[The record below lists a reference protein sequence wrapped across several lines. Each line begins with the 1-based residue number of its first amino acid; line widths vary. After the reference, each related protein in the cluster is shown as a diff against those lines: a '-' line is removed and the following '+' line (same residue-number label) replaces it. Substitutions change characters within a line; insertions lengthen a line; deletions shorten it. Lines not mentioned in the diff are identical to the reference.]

1 MADIK
6 FLNNISLENLQ
17 LNNAKLQVVASD
29 PVLSGATYEGRVI
42 YNSADNAIKFHNG
55 AATNYW
61 VKLDGSGDIS
71 SVTVQAG
78 EGLEV
83 EAGSDSA
90 TIGDFDVTLGLA
102 STVSG
107 DGLVYDAGVISVND
121 DDSTLTIADDVLK
134 IKDGGVTGTQIA
146 ADAVDGSKIAD
157 DSIDSEHYVDGSID
171 LAHLA
176 ADSVDGTKIVD
187 DAIDSE
193 HYTDGSIDLEHLAA
207 DSVDGTKIADD
218 SIDSEHYVDGSID
231 NAHIAADAVDGTKIA
246 DDSID
251 SEHLVNGSVDNE
263 HLANDGITIGT
274 TDVSLGDTI
283 TALVGLTDLD
293 LTAAAHTIFDTV
305 GENNLTVG
313 ASTTTVIIPGNL
325 TVTGDTTYKNETIQ
339 IVTDNTISFEG
350 STADAHETHLTASD
364 ATADRTIT
372 LPDATGTVALT
383 DDISDDTITITAGAG
398 LITGGTFTLNGSAT
412 EITIDHED
420 TSSQASVDN
429 SGLSVIQDV
438 TLDTYGHTTG
448 LASVD
453 LTSGIDGRITAREFS
468 GLIGDG
474 TATTLVLKNT
484 GASGTAQSNHGL
496 GAVSTSFMIQLIEV
510 STGAT
515 VHADVQRAASGVV
528 NIIFASAPASNAIR
542 VLMTKVG

>member
-29 PVLSGATYEGRVI
+29 PVLAGAEYEGRVI

-55 AATNYW
+55 GTSNYW

-83 EAGSDSA
+83 EAGSNTASE
-90 TIGDFDVTLGLA
+90 GDFDVTLGLA
-102 STVSG
+102 STVAG
-107 DGLVYDAGVISVND
+107 DGLTYSAGVININD
-121 DDSTLTIADDVLK
+121 DDSTLTIDTDVLK
-134 IKDGGVTGTQIA
+134 IKDAGVTGTQIA
-146 ADAVDGSKIAD
+146 ADAVDGTKIAD

-218 SIDSEHYVDGSID
+218 SIDSEHIVD
-231 NAHIAADAVDGTKIA
+231 
-246 DDSID
+246 
-251 SEHLVNGSVDNE
+251 GSVDNT
-263 HLANDGITIGT
+263 HLANDGIIIGS

-293 LTAAAHTIFDTV
+293 LTEAAHTIFDTV
-305 GENNLTVG
+305 GANNLTMG
-313 ASTTTVIIPGNL
+313 ASTTTVVIPGDL
-325 TVTGDTTYKNETIQ
+325 QVTGTVTTNNVETISTSNG
-339 IVTDNTISFEG
+339 VVFEG
-350 STADAHETHLTASD
+350 NAADEHEVTLLAATV
-364 ATADRTIT
+364 TADRTAT
-372 LPDATGTVALT
+372 LPDKTGTLAMT
-383 DDISDDTITITAGAG
+383 SDIS
-398 LITGGTFTLNGSAT
+398 
-412 EITIDHED
+412 
-420 TSSQASVDN
+420 
-429 SGLSVIQDV
+429 
-438 TLDTYGHTTG
+438 
-448 LASVD
+448 
-453 LTSGIDGRITAREFS
+453 ARYFS

-474 TATTLVLKNT
+474 TATTLILKNT
-484 GASGTAQSNHGL
+484 GASGTDESDHGL
-496 GAVSTSFMIQLIEV
+496 GTDSTTFMVQLVEV

-515 VHADVQRAASGVV
+515 VFADVERAASGVV
-528 NIIFASAPASNAIR
+528 NVIFASAPASNAIR
-542 VLMTKVG
+542 VLMTKIG

>member
-29 PVLSGATYEGRVI
+29 PALPGATYEGRVI

-55 AATNYW
+55 AASNYW

-71 SVTVQAG
+71 SVTVSPG

-83 EAGSDSA
+83 EAGSSSA
-90 TIGDFDVTLGLA
+90 TIGDFSVTLGLKSA
-102 STVSG
+102 VAG
-107 DGLVYDAGVISVND
+107 DGLTYNAGVINVND
-121 DDSTLTIADDVLK
+121 DNSTLTIVSDVLK
-134 IKDGGVTGTQIA
+134 IKDSGVTGTQIA
-146 ADAVDGSKIAD
+146 ADA
-157 DSIDSEHYVDGSID
+157 
-171 LAHLA
+171 
-176 ADSVDGTKIVD
+176 
-187 DAIDSE
+187 
-193 HYTDGSIDLEHLAA
+193 
-207 DSVDGTKIADD
+207 VDGTKIADD

-231 NAHIAADAVDGTKIA
+231 NAHLANDSVNGSKIADNSINSEHYVDGSIDRVHLAADIVNGSKIA

-251 SEHLVNGSVDNE
+251 SEHIADGSVDNV
-263 HLANDGITIGT
+263 HLANDGIIIGT

-293 LTAAAHTIFDTV
+293 LTEAAHTIFDTV
-305 GENNLTVG
+305 GANNLTMG
-313 ASTTTVIIPGNL
+313 ASTTTVIIPGDL
-325 TVTGDTTYKNETIQ
+325 QV
-339 IVTDNTISFEG
+339 
-350 STADAHETHLTASD
+350 
-364 ATADRTIT
+364 
-372 LPDATGTVALT
+372 TGTVTTNNVETVSTSNGVVFEGNAADDYEVTLLAGT
-383 DDISDDTITITAGAG
+383 VTADHTATLPNKTGTLAMTSDISDDTITITAGSG
-398 LITGGTFTLNGSAT
+398 LVTGGTFTLNGSAT
-412 EITIDHED
+412 EITINHED

-429 SGLSVIQDV
+429 SGLNVIQDV

-484 GASGTAQSNHGL
+484 GATGTAQSNHGL

-510 STGAT
+510 SSGAT

-542 VLMTKVG
+542 VLMTKIA

>member
-29 PVLSGATYEGRVI
+29 PVLSGADYEGRVI
-42 YNSADNAIKFHNG
+42 YNSTDNAIKFHNG
-55 AATNYW
+55 ADTNYW

-71 SVTVQAG
+71 SVAVRAG

-83 EAGSDSA
+83 EAGADSA
-90 TIGDFDVTLGLA
+90 TDGDFDVTLGLA

-121 DDSTLTIADDVLK
+121 DDSTLTIVDDVLK
-134 IKDGGVTGTQIA
+134 IKDGGVSGTQIA

-157 DSIDSEHYVDGSID
+157 NSIDSEHYVDGSID

-187 DAIDSE
+187 NAINSE
-193 HYTDGSIDLEHLAA
+193 HYTDGSIDLAHLAA

-231 NAHIAADAVDGTKIA
+231 NAHIAADAIDGTKIA
-246 DDSID
+246 DDAIN
-251 SEHLVNGSVDNE
+251 SEHFVNGSVDNV
-263 HLANDGITIGT
+263 HLANDGIVIGT
-274 TDVSLGDTI
+274 TDVSLGETV

-293 LTAAAHTIFDTV
+293 LTEGAHTIFDTV
-305 GENNLTVG
+305 GENNLTMG
-313 ASTTTVIIPGNL
+313 ASTTTVIIPGDL
-325 TVTGDTTYKNETIQ
+325 QVTGTVTTNNVETISTSNG
-339 IVTDNTISFEG
+339 VVFEG
-350 STADAHETHLTASD
+350 NAADENELTLLAGTLTD
-364 ATADRTIT
+364 DRTVT
-372 LPDATGTVALT
+372 LPNATGTVALT
-383 DDISDDTITITAGAG
+383 DDISNETIAITAGAG
-398 LITGGTFTLNGSAT
+398 LVTGGSFTLNGSAT
-412 EITIDHED
+412 EITINHED

-438 TLDTYGHTTG
+438 ALDTYGHTTG
-448 LASVD
+448 LTSVD
-453 LTSGIDGRITAREFS
+453 LTAGIDARITSREYS
-468 GLIGDG
+468 GLIGNG
-474 TATTLVLKNT
+474 SATTLVLKDT
-484 GASGTAQSNHGL
+484 GASGTAQSNHDL
-496 GAVSTSFMIQLIEV
+496 GEDSSSFMVQLIEA
-510 STGAT
+510 SSGAT
-515 VHADVQRAASGVV
+515 VFADVERAAAGVV

-542 VLMTKVG
+542 VLITKIG

>member
-29 PVLSGATYEGRVI
+29 PELSGATYEGRVI

-55 AATNYW
+55 AASNYW

-71 SVTVQAG
+71 SVTVSPG

-83 EAGSDSA
+83 EAGSSSA
-90 TIGDFDVTLGLA
+90 TIGDFSVTLGLKSA
-102 STVSG
+102 VAG
-107 DGLVYDAGVISVND
+107 DGLTYNAGVINVND
-121 DDSTLTIADDVLK
+121 DNSTLTIVGDVLK
-134 IKDGGVTGTQIA
+134 IKDSGVTGTQIA
-146 ADAVDGSKIAD
+146 ADAVDGTKIADNSINSEHYVDGSIDRVHLAADIVNGSKIAD
-157 DSIDSEHYVDGSID
+157 DSIDSEH
-171 LAHLA
+171 
-176 ADSVDGTKIVD
+176 
-187 DAIDSE
+187 
-193 HYTDGSIDLEHLAA
+193 
-207 DSVDGTKIADD
+207 IAD
-218 SIDSEHYVDGSID
+218 
-231 NAHIAADAVDGTKIA
+231 
-246 DDSID
+246 
-251 SEHLVNGSVDNE
+251 GSVDNV
-263 HLANDGITIGT
+263 HLANDGIIIGT

-293 LTAAAHTIFDTV
+293 LTEAAHTIFDTV
-305 GENNLTVG
+305 GANNLTMG
-313 ASTTTVIIPGNL
+313 ASTTTVIIPGDL
-325 TVTGDTTYKNETIQ
+325 QV
-339 IVTDNTISFEG
+339 
-350 STADAHETHLTASD
+350 
-364 ATADRTIT
+364 
-372 LPDATGTVALT
+372 TGTVTTNNVETVSTSNGVVFEGNAADDYEVTLLAGT
-383 DDISDDTITITAGAG
+383 VTADHTATLPNKTGTLAMTSDISDDTITITAGSG
-398 LITGGTFTLNGSAT
+398 LVTGGTFTLNGSAT
-412 EITIDHED
+412 EITINHED

-429 SGLSVIQDV
+429 SGLNVIQDV

-484 GASGTAQSNHGL
+484 GATGTAQSNHGL

-510 STGAT
+510 SSGAT

-542 VLMTKVG
+542 VLMTKIG

>member
-29 PVLSGATYEGRVI
+29 PVLSGAEYEGRVI

-55 AATNYW
+55 AASNYW

-83 EAGSDSA
+83 EAGSNTA
-90 TIGDFDVTLGLA
+90 AEGDFDVTLGLA
-102 STVSG
+102 STVAG
-107 DGLVYDAGVISVND
+107 DGLAYSAGVISVND
-121 DDSTLTIADDVLK
+121 DDSTLTIVGDVLK
-134 IKDGGVTGTQIA
+134 IKDAGVTGTQIA
-146 ADAVDGSKIAD
+146 ADAVDGTKIAD
-157 DSIDSEHYVDGSID
+157 NSINSEHYVDGSID

-187 DAIDSE
+187 NAIDSE

-231 NAHIAADAVDGTKIA
+231 NAHIAADAVDGAKIA

-251 SEHLVNGSVDNE
+251 SEHIVNGSVDNV
-263 HLANDGITIGT
+263 HLANDGIIIGS

-293 LTAAAHTIFDTV
+293 LTEAAHTIFDTV
-305 GENNLTVG
+305 GANNLTMG
-313 ASTTTVIIPGNL
+313 ASTTTVIIPGDL
-325 TVTGDTTYKNETIQ
+325 QVTGTVTTNNVETISTSNG
-339 IVTDNTISFEG
+339 VVFEG
-350 STADAHETHLTASD
+350 NAADDHEVTLLAATV
-364 ATADRTIT
+364 TADRTAT
-372 LPDATGTVALT
+372 LPDKSGTIAMT
-383 DDISDDTITITAGAG
+383 SDIS
-398 LITGGTFTLNGSAT
+398 
-412 EITIDHED
+412 
-420 TSSQASVDN
+420 
-429 SGLSVIQDV
+429 
-438 TLDTYGHTTG
+438 
-448 LASVD
+448 
-453 LTSGIDGRITAREFS
+453 ARYFS

-474 TATTLVLKNT
+474 TATTLILRNT
-484 GASGTAQSNHGL
+484 GASGTDESDHGL
-496 GAVSTSFMIQLIEV
+496 GADSSSFMVQLIEV
-510 STGAT
+510 SSGAT
-515 VHADVQRAASGVV
+515 VFADVERVASGVV
-528 NIIFASAPASNAIR
+528 NIIFAAAPASNAIR
-542 VLMTKVG
+542 VLMTKIG

>member
-29 PVLSGATYEGRVI
+29 PELSGATYEGRVI

-83 EAGSDSA
+83 EAGSNTAAD
-90 TIGDFDVTLGLA
+90 GDFDVTLGLA
-102 STVSG
+102 DTVAG
-107 DGLVYDAGVISVND
+107 DGLTYSAGVINVND
-121 DDSTLTIADDVLK
+121 DNSTLTIVSDVLK
-134 IKDGGVTGTQIA
+134 IKDSGVTGTQIA
-146 ADAVDGSKIAD
+146 ADAVDGTKIAD

-187 DAIDSE
+187 DAINSE
-193 HYTDGSIDLEHLAA
+193 HYANGSIDLEHLAA
-207 DSVDGTKIADD
+207 DSVDGTKIVDD
-218 SIDSEHYVDGSID
+218 SINSEHYVDGSID
-231 NAHIAADAVDGTKIA
+231 NAHIAADAVDGAKIA

-251 SEHLVNGSVDNE
+251 SEHIVDGSVDND
-263 HLANDGITIGT
+263 HLANDGIVIGS

-293 LTAAAHTIFDTV
+293 LTEAAHTIFDTV
-305 GENNLTVG
+305 GANNLTMG
-313 ASTTTVIIPGNL
+313 ASTTTVVIPGDL
-325 TVTGDTTYKNETIQ
+325 QV
-339 IVTDNTISFEG
+339 
-350 STADAHETHLTASD
+350 
-364 ATADRTIT
+364 
-372 LPDATGTVALT
+372 TGTVTTNNVETVSTSNGVVFEGNAADDYEVTLLAAT
-383 DDISDDTITITAGAG
+383 VTADHTATLPNKTGTLAMTSDISDSTITITAGSG
-398 LITGGTFTLNGSAT
+398 LITGGTFTLNGGAT
-412 EITIDHED
+412 EITINHED

-429 SGLSVIQDV
+429 SGLNVIQDV

-474 TATTLVLKNT
+474 TATTLILKNT
-484 GASGTAQSNHGL
+484 GASGTAESNHGL

-510 STGAT
+510 SSGAT

-542 VLMTKVG
+542 VLMTKIA

>member
-29 PVLSGATYEGRVI
+29 PVLAGATYEGRVI

-55 AATNYW
+55 ASTNYW

-71 SVTVQAG
+71 SVTVSPG

-83 EAGSDSA
+83 EAGSSSA
-90 TIGDFDVTLGLA
+90 NIGDFNVTLGLA
-102 STVSG
+102 DTVAG
-107 DGLVYDAGVISVND
+107 DGLTYNAGVINVND
-121 DDSTLTIADDVLK
+121 DDSTLTIVSDVLK
-134 IKDGGVTGTQIA
+134 IKDSGVTGTQIA
-146 ADAVDGSKIAD
+146 ADAVDGTKIAD

-176 ADSVDGTKIVD
+176 ADSVDGTKIAD
-187 DAIDSE
+187 DAINSE

-251 SEHLVNGSVDNE
+251 SEHIVNNSVDNA
-263 HLANDGITIGT
+263 HLFHDGIVIGT

-293 LTAAAHTIFDTV
+293 LTEAAHTIFDTV
-305 GENNLTVG
+305 GANNLTMG
-313 ASTTTVIIPGNL
+313 ASTTTVVIPGDL
-325 TVTGDTTYKNETIQ
+325 QVTGTVTTNNVET
-339 IVTDNTISFEG
+339 VSTSNGVVFEG
-350 STADAHETHLTASD
+350 NAADDHEVTLLAGSV
-364 ATADRTIT
+364 TADRTIT
-372 LPDATGTVALT
+372 LPDTTGTVALT
-383 DDISDDTITITAGAG
+383 SDIS
-398 LITGGTFTLNGSAT
+398 
-412 EITIDHED
+412 
-420 TSSQASVDN
+420 
-429 SGLSVIQDV
+429 
-438 TLDTYGHTTG
+438 
-448 LASVD
+448 
-453 LTSGIDGRITAREFS
+453 ARYFS

-474 TATTLVLKNT
+474 TATTLILKNT
-484 GASGTAQSNHGL
+484 GASGTDESDHGL
-496 GAVSTSFMIQLIEV
+496 GADSTTFMVQLVEV
-510 STGAT
+510 SSGAT
-515 VHADVQRAASGVV
+515 IFADVERAASGVV